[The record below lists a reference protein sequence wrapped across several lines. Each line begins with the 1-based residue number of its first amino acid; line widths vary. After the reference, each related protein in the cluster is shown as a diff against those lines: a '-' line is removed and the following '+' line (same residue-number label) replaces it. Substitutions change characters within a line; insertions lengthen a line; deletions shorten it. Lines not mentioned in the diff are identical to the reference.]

1 MGVSQRHCTTYH
13 LVNKLPISK
22 RNTMLNI
29 FIFCKHKHEAKDDD
43 AVWPSPDE
51 RAPAIPD
58 TRRSGRRAAGSNDC
72 AAKIG

>member
-1 MGVSQRHCTTYH
+1 
-13 LVNKLPISK
+13 
-22 RNTMLNI
+22 MLNI
-29 FIFCKHKHEAKDDD
+29 FIFCKHEHEAKDDD